1 MRTGKI
7 PDPSYHP
14 EAALKILRAHAE
26 CMEHAE
32 RFITLSNDPAADAEI
47 MTGANIKQILNL
59 LPLRI
64 RQQEREFNTAA
75 TDVEKRKKQY
85 LKIKEWVSEI
95 LEQLVLAGTSQH
107 ESSASKVTMVTINDP
122 QQDTSQQSS
131 NTNNQGK
138 GGRQQRQDSK
148 NRNDKNYAQKYIRN
162 QVTDCGFCHI
172 IQGKDVPQKYIS
184 MKFDVKHQKVGDRPI
199 FPNTCLSWMML
210 NIDEREKVLE
220 DNELY
225 CKYCL

>member
-1 MRTGKI
+1 MAIEVGQNIMSTHMKAGRI

-64 RQQEREFNTAA
+64 RQQDKEFNTAA

-95 LEQLVLAGTSQH
+95 LEQLVLAGTSQN
-107 ESSASKVTMVTINDP
+107 ESPASKVTMVTINDP
-122 QQDTSQQSS
+122 QQDASQQSS
-131 NTNNQGK
+131 NTNNQRK
-138 GGRQQRQDSK
+138 GGRQQRLQE
-148 NRNDKNYAQKYIRN
+148 QK
-162 QVTDCGFCHI
+162 
-172 IQGKDVPQKYIS
+172 
-184 MKFDVKHQKVGDRPI
+184 
-199 FPNTCLSWMML
+199 
-210 NIDEREKVLE
+210 
-220 DNELY
+220 
-225 CKYCL
+225 

>member
-1 MRTGKI
+1 MSTRMKAGKI

-47 MTGANIKQILNL
+47 MTGANIKQILSL

-64 RQQEREFNTAA
+64 RQQDKEFNTAA

-148 NRNDKNYAQKYIRN
+148 NRNDKNYAQKYIKN
-162 QVTDCGFCHI
+162 QLQIVDFVTLY
-172 IQGKDVPQKYIS
+172 K
-184 MKFDVKHQKVGDRPI
+184 
-199 FPNTCLSWMML
+199 
-210 NIDEREKVLE
+210 EKTFLRSTS
-220 DNELY
+220 L
-225 CKYCL
+225 